1 MGKICVPI
9 MQALISVRKFLTF
22 AVYQGH
28 YQGTQVSQKN
38 AVRLIIKMFGIMTA
52 IKPALAVIPKVLIEA
67 NVWARLAIFAKPVLV
82 ASQTVEPEFALL
94 MQIFVRLVQFA
105 MPVVDV
111 LKPTTPLANAVV
123 I

>member
-1 MGKICVPI
+1 
-9 MQALISVRKFLTF
+9 
-22 AVYQGH
+22 
-28 YQGTQVSQKN
+28 
-38 AVRLIIKMFGIMTA
+38 MFGIMTA

-67 NVWARLAIFAKPVLV
+67 NVWARLAIFAQPVLV